1 MFKSSRSGDLK
12 AMKKTMNL
20 ATKGQH
26 DFMKNFK
33 RRDPEG
39 RFILN
44 NVLLNGHLP
53 MLDYILNEHAEQHIG
68 LNLTLDGNL
77 TVLHQ
82 ALTQA
87 AFNNKDNKEDPLDKF
102 SKMFHLLTKHANN
115 LSGDKWNYQI
125 GAKDRLGRTVL
136 HLAA

>member
-20 ATKGQH
+20 ATKCQH

-53 MLDYILNEHAEQHIG
+53 MLDFILNEHADQHIG

-82 ALTQA
+82 ALT
-87 AFNNKDNKEDPLDKF
+87 
-102 SKMFHLLTKHANN
+102 
-115 LSGDKWNYQI
+115 
-125 GAKDRLGRTVL
+125 
-136 HLAA
+136 